1 MADIAIVIGNKNYS
15 SWSLRGW
22 LALKATGIAFEEIL
36 IPLLREPDARRE
48 RLRHSPSGKVP
59 VLKHNGTTVWESLAI
74 GEFLADAY
82 PAARLWPADLA
93 ARGHARAVSAEMH
106 AGFAALRTNMPMDMR
121 ASSPGKGLTAEVQ
134 ADIDR
139 IGAIWR
145 ECRERYGR
153 GGPYLFGHFTVADAM
168 YAPVTSRFT
177 TYGVRLDPVCEAY
190 RKAITEEPAFQAW
203 HADAKREPWTI
214 DY

>member
-22 LALKATGIAFEEIL
+22 LALKTTGVAFEEIM
-36 IPLLREPDARRE
+36 IPLHVPNRRRE
-48 RLRHSPSGKVP
+48 ILPHSPSGKVP
-59 VLKHNGTTVWESLAI
+59 ALNHNGTLVWESLAI

-82 PAARLWPADLA
+82 PAAKLWPADLA
-93 ARGHARAVSAEMH
+93 ARAHARAVSAEMH
-106 AGFAALRTNMPMDMR
+106 SGFTALRNNMAMDMR
-121 ASSPGKGLTAEVQ
+121 ASRPGKGLTAEVQ
-134 ADIDR
+134 QDIDR

-153 GGPYLFGHFTVADAM
+153 SGPFLFGQFTVADAM
-168 YAPVTSRFT
+168 YAPVVSRFA

-190 RKAITEEPAFQAW
+190 RKAVTDMPAFQEWLA
-203 HADAKREPWTI
+203 AAKREPWTI

>member
-36 IPLLREPDARRE
+36 IPLLRQPDTRRE

-82 PAARLWPADLA
+82 PAAKLWPADLA
-93 ARGHARAVSAEMH
+93 ARAHARAVSAEMH
-106 AGFAALRTNMPMDMR
+106 AGFSALRTDLPMDMR
-121 ASSPGKGLTAEVQ
+121 NSYPGKGLAAEAQ

-139 IGAIWR
+139 VGAIWR
-145 ECRERYGR
+145 ECRTRYGR
-153 GGPYLFGHFTVADAM
+153 SGPYLFGHFTVADAM
-168 YAPVTSRFT
+168 YAPVASRFT

-190 RKAITEEPAFQAW
+190 RKSVTDLPAFQEWYA
-203 HADAKREPWTI
+203 AAKREPWTI

>member
-22 LALKATGIAFEEIL
+22 LALKATGMALEEIL

-121 ASSPGKGLTAEVQ
+121 ASYPGKGLTAEVQ
-134 ADIDR
+134 SDIDR
-139 IGAIWR
+139 ISAIWR

-168 YAPVTSRFT
+168 YAPVASRFT

-190 RKAITEEPAFQAW
+190 RKAVTEQPAFQAW